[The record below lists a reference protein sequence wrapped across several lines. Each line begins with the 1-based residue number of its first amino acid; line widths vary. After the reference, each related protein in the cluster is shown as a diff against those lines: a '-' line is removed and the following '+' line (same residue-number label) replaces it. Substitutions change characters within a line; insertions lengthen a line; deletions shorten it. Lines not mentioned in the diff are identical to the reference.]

1 MFPIVIRMLK
11 CWGLVRFRTLP
22 LGLLRRR
29 LLLLLLLLLLLV
41 LLLLQLQLQLQ
52 LQQLLLLLP
61 ATVVTAPLKLEK
73 RSCRCGGV
81 IISMYIERAQ
91 MTRLFCVSRGRRCS
105 KRLTRVCCVLVG
117 FVFFFRS
124 ALGFESCSFR
134 VWDCTASGCGFRG
147 LGVYL

>member
-52 LQQLLLLLP
+52 LQLLLLP

-117 FVFFFRS
+117 FVFFSEVPWASSPVHSGFGI
-124 ALGFESCSFR
+124 ALLRG
-134 VWDCTASGCGFRG
+134 VG
-147 LGVYL
+147 LGA